1 MSSID
6 TCPPSS
12 RATLSSP
19 FHIAMLA
26 CLVAIMSYLAAK
38 LGTTVVMRPHLDW
51 PLWPGN
57 ILLVSV
63 LLLAPRRTWPILMAA
78 ALATFAVYDL
88 HIGISIRSVIFF
100 QLSDAT
106 EVLTAALGLGYCFGG
121 VPQLDSVKAL
131 AKYSFFAVLLAP
143 FAGAFFSAFT
153 TNEEYWRSWPIA
165 FLAQALGY
173 LTLMPAILGW
183 VSKRSEWAHA
193 SASRYLEAAALLA
206 GLLVF
211 GYFSF
216 VSPSTIVAPV
226 LTIVPVLLWAALR
239 FGTTGVSSLTIVVAF
254 LAIWGAVHGRGA
266 FVGPESSHNVPSIQV
281 FLLFV
286 AAPFMVLAAVVEERK
301 RVEQA
306 LASVNRKLI
315 EAEEKERSRIARELH
330 DDICQR
336 LALLA
341 MGLQLL
347 EGDTPNLS
355 ATEVASRVNELR
367 QQTSDIARD
376 AQALSHQLHSAK
388 LQILGLATALNGFC
402 KELGEQQKAQIDFS
416 SHDLPPRLA
425 TDISLNLFRV
435 AQEALHNSVKH
446 SGVRHFYVR
455 LWAEQGAIHLTVQD
469 SGLGFDWEAAK
480 QGRGLGLT
488 SMEERLRVVN
498 GTLSIASQPRRGTF
512 IHARVP
518 LSSANDTLR
527 AVGWLAKNRNIAH

>member
-1 MSSID
+1 
-6 TCPPSS
+6 
-12 RATLSSP
+12 
-19 FHIAMLA
+19 
-26 CLVAIMSYLAAK
+26 MSYLAAR

-63 LLLAPRRTWPILMAA
+63 LLLAPRRTWPILIAA
-78 ALATFAVYDL
+78 ALGTFAVYDL
-88 HIGISIRSVIFF
+88 RIGISIRSIIFF

-106 EVLTAALGLGYCFGG
+106 EVLTAVLGLDYCFGG

-143 FAGAFFSAFT
+143 LAGASFSAFT
-153 TNEEYWRSWPIA
+153 THGEYWRSWPIA

-193 SASRYLEAAALLA
+193 SVSRYLEGVALLA

-216 VSPSTIVAPV
+216 VSPSTIVVPV

-239 FGTTGVSSLTIVVAF
+239 FGTTGVSSLTIAVAF
-254 LAIWGAVHGRGA
+254 LAIWGAVHGRGPFA
-266 FVGPESSHNVPSIQV
+266 GPQSSHNVPSIQV

-286 AAPFMVLAAVVEERK
+286 AAPFMVLAVVVEERK

-315 EAEEKERSRIARELH
+315 EAQEKERSRIDRELH

-341 MGLQLL
+341 MGLELL
-347 EGDTPNLS
+347 ERHTPELP
-355 ATEVASRVNELR
+355 AGEVGSRLNELR
-367 QQTSDIARD
+367 QQTSEIAND
-376 AQALSHQLHSAK
+376 TQALSRQLHSAK
-388 LQILGLATALNGFC
+388 LHILGLAAALKGFC
-402 KELGEQQKAQIDFS
+402 KEFEEQQKAEIDFS
-416 SHDLPPRLA
+416 SHDLPRTL
-425 TDISLNLFRV
+425 TSDVSLSLFRV
-435 AQEALHNSVKH
+435 AQEALHNSAKH
-446 SGVRHFYVR
+446 SGVRHFEVR
-455 LWAEQGAIHLTVQD
+455 LWAEQGAIHLTVGD

-498 GTLSIASQPRRGTF
+498 GTLSIASQPRRGTM

-518 LSSANDTLR
+518 ITSENDTLR
-527 AVGWLAKNRNIAH
+527 AVG

>member
-6 TCPPSS
+6 TCQPSS
-12 RATLSSP
+12 RANLSSP
-19 FHIAMLA
+19 FRIAILA
-26 CLVAIMSYLAAK
+26 CLVAIMSYVAAR
-38 LGTTVVMRPHLDW
+38 LGTTVVLRPHLDW

-57 ILLVSV
+57 ILLVCV
-63 LLLAPRRTWPILMAA
+63 LLLTPRRIWPILIAA
-78 ALATFAVYDL
+78 ALATFAIYDL
-88 HIGISIRSVIFF
+88 NIGISIRSVIFF

-106 EVLTAALGLGYCFGG
+106 EVLTAALGLRYCFGG

-143 FAGAFFSAFT
+143 FAGAFFSAFAT
-153 TNEEYWRSWPIA
+153 YGEYWRSWPIA

-193 SASRYLEAAALLA
+193 SLSRYLEAAALLA

-216 VSPSTIVAPV
+216 LSPSTIVAPV

-239 FGTTGVSSLTIVVAF
+239 FGTTGVSSLTIAVAF
-254 LAIWGAVHGRGA
+254 LAIWGAVHGRGP

-281 FLLFV
+281 FLLLI
-286 AAPFMVLAAVVEERK
+286 AAPFMVLAVVVEERK
-301 RVEQA
+301 RVERA

-347 EGDTPNLS
+347 EGDTPNIS
-355 ATEVASRVNELR
+355 ADEVGSRLNELK
-367 QQTSDIARD
+367 QQTFEIAND

-388 LQILGLATALNGFC
+388 LQILGLAAALKSFC
-402 KELGEQQKAQIDFS
+402 KEFEEQQKAEIDFN
-416 SHDLPPRLA
+416 SHDLPRLLA

-435 AQEALHNSVKH
+435 AQEALHNSAKH
-446 SGVRHFYVR
+446 SGVRHFAVR
-455 LWAEQGAIHLTVQD
+455 LWAEKGAIHLTVQD
-469 SGLGFDWEAAK
+469 SGLGFDWKAAK

-488 SMEERLRVVN
+488 SMEERLKVVN
-498 GTLSIASQPRRGTF
+498 GTLSIASEPRRGTV

-518 LSSANDTLR
+518 LSSGNDELR
-527 AVGWLAKNRNIAH
+527 AVG

>member
-1 MSSID
+1 M
-6 TCPPSS
+6 
-12 RATLSSP
+12 
-19 FHIAMLA
+19 
-26 CLVAIMSYLAAK
+26 
-38 LGTTVVMRPHLDW
+38 
-51 PLWPGN
+51 
-57 ILLVSV
+57 
-63 LLLAPRRTWPILMAA
+63 
-78 ALATFAVYDL
+78 
-88 HIGISIRSVIFF
+88 SIRSVIFL

-106 EVLTAALGLGYCFGG
+106 EVLTAALGLRYCFGG
-121 VPQLDSVKAL
+121 LPQLDSVKAL

-143 FAGAFFSAFT
+143 FAGAFFSAFAT
-153 TNEEYWRSWPIA
+153 YGEYWRSWPIA

-193 SASRYLEAAALLA
+193 PFSRYLEAVALLA
-206 GLLVF
+206 GLLVL
-211 GYFSF
+211 GYSSF

-239 FGTTGVSSLTIVVAF
+239 FGTTGVSSLTIAVAF
-254 LAIWGAVHGRGA
+254 LAIWGAVHGRGP

-281 FLLFV
+281 FLLLI
-286 AAPFMVLAAVVEERK
+286 AAPFMVLAVVVEERK
-301 RVEQA
+301 RVELA

-347 EGDTPNLS
+347 EGDTPNVS
-355 ATEVASRVNELR
+355 ADEVVSRLNELK
-367 QQTSDIARD
+367 QQTFEIAND

-388 LQILGLATALNGFC
+388 LQILGLAAALKGFC
-402 KELGEQQKAQIDFS
+402 KEFEEQQEAEIDFN
-416 SHDLPPRLA
+416 SHDLPRLLA

-435 AQEALHNSVKH
+435 AQEALHNSAKH
-446 SGVRHFYVR
+446 SGVRHFAVR
-455 LWAEQGAIHLTVQD
+455 LWAEKGAIHLTVQD

-488 SMEERLRVVN
+488 SMEERLKVVN
-498 GTLSIASQPRRGTF
+498 GTLSIASQLRRGTV

-518 LSSANDTLR
+518 LSSGNAELR
-527 AVGWLAKNRNIAH
+527 AVG